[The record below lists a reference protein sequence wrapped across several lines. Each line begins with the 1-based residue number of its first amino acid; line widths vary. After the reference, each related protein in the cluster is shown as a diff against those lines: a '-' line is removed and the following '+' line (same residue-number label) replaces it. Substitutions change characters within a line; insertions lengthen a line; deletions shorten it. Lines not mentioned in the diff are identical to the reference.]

1 MKAFHTAVTRRLSV
15 APRRAVDP
23 THTESSLAAFGSGA
37 LLARASLMSA
47 LRLPGFVPCAKFALA
62 FGANGARSANPA
74 YNLAGRGVLAVAQ
87 RLVEGTFVAGETLD
101 DALRLAER
109 LEAERGVGVL
119 IDHSVEDAVDLG
131 ANRARKARLVDAVP
145 AGAMVPLKATALAD
159 VGMLEELS
167 DLVARADDPDA
178 ARLDGAL
185 ADRLDSSHAYAEA
198 VDCLAALGEAAARR
212 GVALLLDAERT
223 PIQPAVDHVAL
234 AVLRRFAGAERPALY
249 NTYQCYL
256 AGSGRRLRLDEAAC
270 AAAGAPFGAKIVRGA
285 YLADERPTGKVR
297 ESKAATDAAYDA
309 ALASM
314 LGAAAAGRPAF
325 LVAATHNPDSAAKAV
340 DALDA
345 LGLRRD
351 DERVAFAQILGMCD
365 TLTAALAAAG
375 CRARKLVLYGAFD
388 DVAPWIGRRLDENK
402 DALGAPIAENALLW
416 RELRRRAF
424 GKTAAASPADLAP

>member
-1 MKAFHTAVTRRLSV
+1 MKAFHTAITRRLSV

-23 THTESSLAAFGSGA
+23 TNTESSLAAFGSGA

-87 RLVEGTFVAGETLD
+87 RLVEGTFVAGESLD

-159 VGMLEELS
+159 VAMLEELS

-198 VDCLAALGEAAARR
+198 VDCLAALGEAAGRR

-223 PIQPAVDHVAL
+223 PIQPAVDHV
-234 AVLRRFAGAERPALY
+234 
-249 NTYQCYL
+249 
-256 AGSGRRLRLDEAAC
+256 
-270 AAAGAPFGAKIVRGA
+270 VRGA

-340 DALDA
+340 DALDE

-351 DERVAFAQILGMCD
+351 DERVAFAQILGIDVESPFCCP
-365 TLTAALAAAG
+365 G

-388 DVAPWIGRRLDENK
+388 DVAPWIARRLDENK

-424 GKTAAASPADLAP
+424 GRTAAASPADLAP